1 MCECIIDSENVKE
14 ALSHTFLCTLSPLQK
29 TKLFKGAEL
38 INVEA
43 GSIIFREHDV
53 ARICIVVSGL
63 VRAYRMYPNGRQT
76 TMLYN
81 HPGDIIGVMRFSRT
95 MWHMDAEAV
104 TDGTLLLLPTESFID
119 FFDNDSKACWALYQL
134 SCQRWGMV
142 LNELPYYSQGPARRR
157 IARYLLE
164 IASLNKEDQ
173 SLSATATHQVI
184 AEAVSLTRES
194 VTRTLNEFRKSSL
207 VELSRRHVVLLDP
220 QGLHLIASSEDDAPP
235 SS

>member
-1 MCECIIDSENVKE
+1 VYPSGKQ
-14 ALSHTFLCTLSPLQK
+14 ATL
-29 TKLFKGAEL
+29 
-38 INVEA
+38 I
-43 GSIIFREHDV
+43 
-53 ARICIVVSGL
+53 
-63 VRAYRMYPNGRQT
+63 
-76 TMLYN
+76 YN

-95 MWHMDAEAV
+95 RWHMDV
-104 TDGTLLLLPTESFID
+104 KTITDSTLLLLPTESFID
-119 FFDNDSKACWALYQL
+119 FFNNDAKACWALFQL
-134 SCQRWGMV
+134 SCHRWGIV

-164 IASLNKEDQ
+164 IASLNRKDQ

-207 VELSRRHVVLLDP
+207 VELSRSQVVLLDP